1 MDSLGTCNLSSAL
14 QKFISKLWRENREQ
28 WLGRIMSIKKIPEI
42 FLSLIKCRSSTCVY
56 ITKIDLEVH

>member
-28 WLGRIMSIKKIPEI
+28 GLGRIMSIKKNPRDLFKFKKMPFIN
-42 FLSLIKCRSSTCVY
+42 LCVHY
-56 ITKIDLEVH
+56 NN